1 MNKNSPS
8 EAKWMEMDNVMLSKA
23 RNAKTKQQNKTNQN
37 NLFKKKRCRLTEWI
51 KE

>member
-23 RNAKTKQQNKTNQN
+23 RNTITKQNK
-37 NLFKKKRCRLTEWI
+37 I
-51 KE
+51 KAKQGAIRME